1 MNLSQIERRIER
13 LEAARAALPALPQ
26 VDHARA
32 KIDLKGVFR
41 SAYEAGPWILEG
53 ILRDTMHLSE
63 DDIAWQM
70 AKTAR
75 EYEAWLA
82 AGEKEASAD

>member
-13 LEAARAALPALPQ
+13 LEAARAALSALPQ

-32 KIDLKGVFR
+32 NINVQGVFR
-41 SAYEAGPWILEG
+41 CAYEAGDWVLES

-63 DDIAWQM
+63 ADISAVM
-70 AKTAR
+70 AETAQQ
-75 EYEAWLA
+75 YEAWLA
-82 AGEKEASAD
+82 AGEEEASAD